1 VKTPMKTTIEIS
13 MYPLNADYKPPI
25 KAFVRQLRA
34 HDGIEIVTNQMS
46 TQVRGEFDV
55 VTAAV
60 NACMKEAMAN
70 NAKVVFV
77 TKWLNGDLEI
87 GHLPEID

>member
-1 VKTPMKTTIEIS
+1 MRTTIEIS
-13 MYPLNADYKPPI
+13 MYPLDADYKPAI
-25 KAFVRQLRA
+25 KAFVLKLRDYSA
-34 HDGIEIVTNQMS
+34 LEIITNQMS

-55 VTAAV
+55 VTTAV

-87 GHLPEID
+87 GELPEID

>member
-1 VKTPMKTTIEIS
+1 MKTTIEMS
-13 MYPLNADYKPPI
+13 MYPLDADYKPAI
-25 KAFVRQLRA
+25 KAFVRKLR
-34 HDGIEIVTNQMS
+34 GYSELEIVTNQMS

-60 NACMKEAMAN
+60 NACMKEAMTS

-87 GHLPEID
+87 GELPEID